1 MDDLVNINPGT
12 TTTTSGVAP
21 TPVQVPNS
29 STGATTAY
37 HGLPRPTYTAPTG
50 INAPHF
56 VNGQPLTP
64 TTIGTP
70 FQSTASGINTLQSGV
85 RGMDNANFSTF
96 SMAAP
101 IDYNYAGRGA
111 TYAGPV
117 ARVDPTLLSAT
128 VPNNGGFNH
137 LLLNLPPT
145 FERLIQEEVIAHP
158 TWWHDRIPRGA
169 FQLFNGTTLETT
181 IFRGG
186 LYKTAGLDEWTDI
199 NPVPSATNNPC
210 GTGEYS
216 TVQYGWERL
225 ISSGMRRYWGS
236 DPICLD
242 ALKFSPKVQQQ
253 LAMIL
258 AVGAKEGIQIQEVWN
273 RDMFVYQ
280 SVQFNR
286 SFVMTT
292 QFNGP
297 TDSPRYF
304 YNPFIKFD
312 AAKAS
317 ANSGAGT
324 PGYADPEATNRLPFI
339 VFEAVDVEPLN
350 FDVLDQ
356 VRQSLKIRCPGAA
369 VSRAS
374 GEPVFGLAVSYDD
387 IERYIRG
394 NEEERKYWIEN
405 DPAALIQHYG
415 FAPSTFRKWAITNDN
430 NQLRF
435 KLWKYIPGY
444 NAAKAAPYGGVGI
457 VPGATGA
464 NTLDG
469 KNVWVA
475 VYVPP
480 LKASEVRVG
489 IGGSVIPEDNP
500 EYYKAEIAIAPIFMN
515 QVFTNLFVPSVTT
528 LGSGTH
534 FGPVTGLNGNWG
546 WTNYRDSTNPEGNVG
561 KFFGKFEIVP
571 RYENCVVH
579 ATSFLYRRCTTPLP
593 SLCPV
598 DNPKVNLAID
608 RLAAVK
614 VAETAEVTAG
624 TDYLVTLTSGMAAGA
639 GDVLD
644 IAGTSWYVVEQKTPV
659 RYRVVSAGGQS
670 QTAPA
675 AGDAV
680 SLGVY
685 GGEAEPD
692 DSGSG
697 TGD

>member
-12 TTTTSGVAP
+12 TTTTSGVQP

-29 STGATTAY
+29 SPGATTAY
-37 HGLPRPTYTAPTG
+37 HGLPRPTYSAPTSPYS
-50 INAPHF
+50 AP
-56 VNGQPLTP
+56 VIPKPTP

-70 FQSTASGINTLQSGV
+70 FQATGDGINTLQSGV

-117 ARVDPTLLSAT
+117 ARVDPSIITMADPANPSYAA
-128 VPNNGGFNH
+128 NNGGFNH

-169 FQLFNGTTLETT
+169 FQLFNGTMLETT

-304 YNPFIKFD
+304 YNPFVKFVD
-312 AAKAS
+312 ATALNAMADS
-317 ANSGAGT
+317 T
-324 PGYADPEATNRLPFI
+324 GYADKTVTGGLPFI

-374 GEPVFGLAVSYDD
+374 GDPVFGLAVSYDD

-415 FAPSTFRKWAITNDN
+415 FAPSTFRKWAITNDG

-435 KLWKYIPGY
+435 KLVKYIESY
-444 NAAKAAPYGGVGI
+444 NATKAKEYGGVGI
-457 VPGATGA
+457 TGTGDS
-464 NTLDG
+464 NDLTG
-469 KNVWVA
+469 KNVWIA
-475 VYVPP
+475 KYVPP

-489 IGGSVIPEDNP
+489 IGGSIIPEDNP
-500 EYYKAEIAIAPIFMN
+500 EYYKAELAIAPIFMN

-546 WTNYRDSTNPEGNVG
+546 WTNFRDSTNPEGNVG

-598 DNPKVNLAID
+598 DNPKVNLA
-608 RLAAVK
+608 LAGGATSATVVSAK
-614 VAETAEVTAG
+614 ALG
-624 TDYLVTLTSGMAAGA
+624 DGFLVTLSAALPA
-639 GDVLD
+639 NVGDVITVGAADWYIVAQRGPMTYEVVPEGSEGSEGDLT
-644 IAGTSWYVVEQKTPV
+644 GTVTV
-659 RYRVVSAGGQS
+659 
-670 QTAPA
+670 
-675 AGDAV
+675 
-680 SLGVY
+680 
-685 GGEAEPD
+685 
-692 DSGSG
+692 G
-697 TGD
+697 TFGASE